1 MHSRGWLYTFL
12 KLVVVIAF
20 TIAGAACTSS
30 GISST
35 PVVTATPTVIAP
47 TATPTPT
54 PAGGP
59 SPTATPIAAGFSLTP
74 GHMAAMGRS
83 SYAEAE
89 LNSGQVLV
97 VGGMDINA
105 NVLATRR
112 SIQSRHR
119 QIPVYGGIDAG
130 PAISAQ
136 RHAFD

>member
-1 MHSRGWLYTFL
+1 MQGAESKQETQLHSLSVFQHPARQVSTVPAFRNRIRKDCRMNSRGSLYPFL

-35 PVVTATPTVIAP
+35 PLLTPTPTVIAP

-54 PAGGP
+54 PAVGP

-74 GHMAAMGRS
+74 GQMAAMGRS

-89 LNSGQVLV
+89 
-97 VGGMDINA
+97 
-105 NVLATRR
+105 
-112 SIQSRHR
+112 
-119 QIPVYGGIDAG
+119 
-130 PAISAQ
+130 
-136 RHAFD
+136 